1 MMAIFELLR
10 NNRIT
15 KPTTIPQRFLIKLKS
30 GTESSSMPNLPSTRK
45 ERDNELDGRIY
56 RQLSHYPLV
65 YNTIPIITEVFES
78 TEPTTP
84 SNLRKVE
91 SARPPLILKIKT
103 RGISEITC
111 ESERPSPWKKCKL
124 ELGAPTQTIWI
135 GSPTC
140 VTCIANDGAG
150 SMESEHD
157 CKGLILED
165 NLVPNLDRPWM

>member
-1 MMAIFELLR
+1 MMAIFELLS
-10 NNRIT
+10 IT
-15 KPTTIPQRFLIKLKS
+15 QRFLIKLKS

-45 ERDNELDGRIY
+45 KRENELNGRDY
-56 RQLSHYPLV
+56 RQLSDCPLV
-65 YNTIPIITEVFES
+65 NNTIPIIVDVIPKPYVPS
-78 TEPTTP
+78 T
-84 SNLRKVE
+84 LRKVE

-103 RGISEITC
+103 RGISETTC

-140 VTCIANDGAG
+140 VTCVANDGAS
-150 SMESEHD
+150 SMESEHECND
-157 CKGLILED
+157 LIVED

>member
-15 KPTTIPQRFLIKLKS
+15 NPTTIPQRFLIKS
-30 GTESSSMPNLPSTRK
+30 GTESSSMPNLA
-45 ERDNELDGRIY
+45 
-56 RQLSHYPLV
+56 
-65 YNTIPIITEVFES
+65 NTIPIIVEVIS
-78 TEPTTP
+78 KQYVP
-84 SNLRKVE
+84 SNLQKVE
-91 SARPPLILKIKT
+91 NARPPLILKIKT
-103 RGISEITC
+103 HGIRKTEC

-140 VTCIANDGAG
+140 VTCISNDEAS

-157 CKGLILED
+157 CKDLSVED
-165 NLVPNLDRPWM
+165 NLVPNLARPWM